1 MSVIIALPTP
11 LQRYAA
17 GQPEVEVTATNVG
30 EALQALTL
38 STPAL
43 GPHLLDKQGKIRSY
57 VNVYLG
63 DEDTR
68 YLQGNDTPVVD
79 GDRLV
84 IVPSIA
90 GGQA

>member
-1 MSVIIALPTP
+1 MSVIISLPTP
-11 LQRYAA
+11 LHRYAG
-17 GQPEVEVTATNVG
+17 GQPELTVDASTVG
-30 EALQALTL
+30 EALVALTTT
-38 STPAL
+38 TPAL
-43 GPHLLDKQGKIRSY
+43 APHLLDAQGKVRSY

-68 YLQGNDTPVVD
+68 YLQGNDTPVAD

-90 GGQA
+90 GG

>member
-1 MSVIIALPTP
+1 MSVTISLPTP
-11 LQRYAA
+11 LQRYAE
-17 GQPEVEVTATNVG
+17 GLPEVTVEAITVGDALQQLTVTAPLLVK
-30 EALQALTL
+30 
-38 STPAL
+38 
-43 GPHLLDKQGKIRSY
+43 HLFDAQGKVRSY

-68 YLQGNDTPVVD
+68 YLQGNDTPVAD

-90 GGQA
+90 GG

>member
-1 MSVIIALPTP
+1 MSVLISLPTP
-11 LQRYAA
+11 LQRYAD
-17 GQPEVEVTATNVG
+17 GQPEVSVEASTVG
-30 EALQALTL
+30 EALTALTD

-43 GPHLLDKQGKIRSY
+43 AKHLFDAAGKIRSY

-68 YLQGNDTPVVD
+68 YLQGTETPVVD

-90 GGQA
+90 GG